1 MSPCEED
8 KKNIAL
14 LVAGILSAVV
24 FFIALGIVLNIIWR
38 RRCNRKPA
46 LKQAVRSNEE
56 IVLKT
61 NNTQYTYSQIL
72 TITDNFDKM
81 IGKGGCGIV
90 YLGSLQDGTQVAV
103 KMLLP
108 KCPQGSQ
115 QFQTEAQLL
124 MRVHHKNLASFLG
137 YCNEVGH
144 TGIIYEYMA
153 YGNLEEYLSDA
164 RREPL
169 SWRQRIQIAVDAAQ
183 GIEYLHH
190 GCKPPII
197 HRDIKTAN
205 ILLNEKMQAKVAD
218 FGFSKLFSAENESHV
233 STVVIGTF
241 GYVDP
246 EYYTSSRLTEK
257 IDVYSFALCFWS

>member
-1 MSPCEED
+1 
-8 KKNIAL
+8 
-14 LVAGILSAVV
+14 
-24 FFIALGIVLNIIWR
+24 
-38 RRCNRKPA
+38 
-46 LKQAVRSNEE
+46 
-56 IVLKT
+56 
-61 NNTQYTYSQIL
+61 
-72 TITDNFDKM
+72 
-81 IGKGGCGIV
+81 
-90 YLGSLQDGTQVAV
+90 
-103 KMLLP
+103 
-108 KCPQGSQ
+108 
-115 QFQTEAQLL
+115 